1 MGGQKGKFL
10 EVEIPLGEI
19 FVLVK
24 KGECIEIFDPVP
36 DTLNQTQNPEI
47 IGIDD
52 VQIKKVCF

>member
-1 MGGQKGKFL
+1 
-10 EVEIPLGEI
+10 LGEI